1 MERGGCVYILTNK
14 NNTTL
19 YTGVTS
25 NLQSRIYEHLN
36 QKYKHSFSAKY
47 NLVKLVYY
55 KFYPTI
61 DEAIAEEK
69 RIKAGNRQ
77 NKEKLIN
84 LFNPQWE
91 DLYGKEVKHW

>member
-1 MERGGCVYILTNK
+1 MERGGCVYMLTNK

-25 NLQSRIYEHLN
+25 DLPSRIYEHLN

-61 DEAIAEEK
+61 DEAIGGEK

-84 LFNPQWE
+84 LFNPEWE
-91 DLYGKEVKHW
+91 DLYEKQVKHW

>member
-47 NLVKLVYY
+47 NLVNLVYY

-69 RIKAGNRQ
+69 RVKAGNRQ

>member
-1 MERGGCVYILTNK
+1 MLTNN

-25 NLQSRIYEHLN
+25 DLTSRIYEHLN

-61 DEAIAEEK
+61 DEAIGEEK

-84 LFNPQWE
+84 LFNPEWE
-91 DLYGKEVKHW
+91 DLYEKQVKHW